1 MLNLT
6 LCDLYKYYKEEK
18 KVKITNIQTS
28 YLFVYRSNIS
38 RLDELK
44 FNLDNNLKKLIFFLK
59 NYKID
64 FIFIFYDEKIVIHSS
79 GVSIKKNSP
88 DKFFFE
94 FQNNSYGVI
103 GPVYTNPLYRGK
115 QFYKFALEMQINN
128 LIIEHTIDEI
138 FISTKH
144 AKKVLTPFKYNSL
157 KKFSS
162 GIILSILDKLFI
174 YIVYKKPF
182 KIRIFLNDN
191 LIFKLK

>member
-6 LCDLYKYYKEEK
+6 FCDLYKYYKEEK

-103 GPVYTNPLYRGK
+103 GPTYTNPSYRGK

-138 FISTKH
+138 FISAKH
-144 AKKVLTPFKYNSL
+144 AKKILTPFKYNNL

-174 YIVYKKPF
+174 YIVYKKTF

>member
-6 LCDLYKYYKEEK
+6 FCNLYKYYKVEK

-28 YLFVYRSNIS
+28 YLFVYRNNIGK
-38 RLDELK
+38 LNELK
-44 FNLDNNLKKLIFFLK
+44 LNLDNNLKKLIFFLK

-64 FIFIFYDEKIVIHSS
+64 FIFIFYDKKIVIHSS

-103 GPVYTNPLYRGK
+103 GPTYTNPLYRGK
-115 QFYKFALEMQINN
+115 QFYKFAIEMQINN
-128 LIIEHTIDEI
+128 LINKYHIDEI
-138 FISTKH
+138 FISTENI
-144 AKKVLTPFKYNSL
+144 KKILTPFKFNNL

-162 GIILSILDKLFI
+162 GVILSILNKLFI
-174 YIVYKKPF
+174 YAIYKRPF
-182 KIRIFLNDN
+182 KIRIFLNSN
-191 LIFKLK
+191 LIFKLR

>member
-6 LCDLYKYYKEEK
+6 FCDLYKYHKVGK
-18 KVKITNIQTS
+18 KVKITNHQTS

-38 RLDELK
+38 ELNE
-44 FNLDNNLKKLIFFLK
+44 FNLSLDNNLKKLIFFLK

-64 FIFIFYDEKIVIHSS
+64 FIFIFYNEKIVIHSS
-79 GVSIKKNSP
+79 GVSIKKNGP

-103 GPVYTNPLYRGK
+103 GPTHTNPLYRGK

-128 LIIEHTIDEI
+128 LIINHNIDEI
-138 FISTKH
+138 FISAKH
-144 AKKVLTPFKYNSL
+144 AKKILTPFEYNNL

-162 GIILSILDKLFI
+162 GVILSILNKLFI
-174 YIVYKKPF
+174 YVVYKKPF

>member
-6 LCDLYKYYKEEK
+6 FYDLYKYYKVEK

-28 YLFVYRSNIS
+28 YLFVYRNNIS
-38 RLDELK
+38 KLNELK
-44 FNLDNNLKKLIFFLK
+44 LNLDNNLKKLIFFLK

-64 FIFIFYDEKIVIHSS
+64 FIFIFYDNKIVIHSS

-94 FQNNSYGVI
+94 FQNSSYGVI
-103 GPVYTNPLYRGK
+103 GPTYTNTLHRGK
-115 QFYKFALEMQINN
+115 QFYKFALEMQISN
-128 LIIEHTIDEI
+128 LINKYHIDEI

-144 AKKVLTPFKYNSL
+144 VKKILNPFKLNNL

-162 GIILSILDKLFI
+162 GIRLSILNKLFI
-174 YIVYKKPF
+174 FVIYKKPF
-182 KIRIFLNDN
+182 KIRIFINDN

>member
-6 LCDLYKYYKEEK
+6 FCDLYKYYKVEK

-28 YLFVYRSNIS
+28 YLFVYRSDIS
-38 RLDELK
+38 KLDELK
-44 FNLDNNLKKLIFFLK
+44 LSLDNNLKKLIFFLK

-64 FIFIFYDEKIVIHSS
+64 FIFIFYEEKIVIHSS
-79 GVSIKKNSP
+79 GVSINKNGP

-103 GPVYTNPLYRGK
+103 GPTYTNTLYRGK
-115 QFYKFALEMQINN
+115 QFYKFAIEMQICK
-128 LIIEHTIDEI
+128 LINKYHIDEI

-144 AKKVLTPFKYNSL
+144 TKKILTPFKLNNL

-162 GIILSILDKLFI
+162 GIMLSILNKFFI
-174 YIVYKKPF
+174 YIIYNKPF
-182 KIRIFLNDN
+182 RIRIFMNDN
-191 LIFKLK
+191 LIVKLK